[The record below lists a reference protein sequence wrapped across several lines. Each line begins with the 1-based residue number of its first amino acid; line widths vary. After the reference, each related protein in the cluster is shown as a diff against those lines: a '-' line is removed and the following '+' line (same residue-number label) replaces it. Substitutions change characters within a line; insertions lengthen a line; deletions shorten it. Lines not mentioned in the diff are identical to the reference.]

1 MGERG
6 MSDED
11 MRLIDNISE
20 WLDRFFAAIFGAA
33 TIYGAGGALLNSRNK
48 DISTRKKIIEIIGG
62 AFTANMLDPVVVNYV
77 SVDWYA
83 TTYFLLGMGGVG
95 LVEKIYQAFED
106 GLVERI
112 RNKMHRGKD

>member
-1 MGERG
+1 
-6 MSDED
+6 

-20 WLDRFFAAIFGAA
+20 WLDRLLAAIFGAA

-48 DISTRKKIIEIIGG
+48 DLSTRKKIIEIIGG
-62 AFTANMLDPVVVNYV
+62 AFTANMLDPIVIKYA

-106 GLVERI
+106 GIVERVRDKI
-112 RNKMHRGKD
+112 SGRKG